1 MEIEKL
7 SSVVSVQK
15 SAALSPV
22 KDRLAISAPDISQW
36 VEELKAMPEI
46 RPEVVAGVREKP
58 TLDQLAHAI
67 AQEML

>member
-1 MEIEKL
+1 MEIDKL
-7 SSVVSVQK
+7 SSIVSVQK
-15 SAALSPV
+15 SPALSPL
-22 KDRLAISAPDISQW
+22 KDRVAISAPDISQW

-46 RPEVVAGVREKP
+46 RPEIVDGVRAQP